1 MRLFLPDDLLD
12 LIVEQSNSYVE
23 QYIIFLLDDLLDLIV
38 EQSNSYAEQYITK
51 EKDNLSK
58 YAGASDWKLVNRE
71 EKV

>member
-23 QYIIFLLDDLLDLIV
+23 QYI
-38 EQSNSYAEQYITK
+38 TK
-51 EKDNLSK
+51 EKDNLGK
-58 YAGASDWKLVNRE
+58 YAGASDWKPVNRE

>member
-1 MRLFLPDDLLD
+1 MRLFLP
-12 LIVEQSNSYVE
+12 
-23 QYIIFLLDDLLDLIV
+23 DDLLDLIV

-58 YAGASDWKLVNRE
+58 YAGASDWKPVNRE